1 VVERT
6 ALTLSPEKLVSELTA
21 MLGDGDPSRAVLAFD
36 GDGTLW
42 SGDIGEDLFH
52 AALRESFLLEAARPA
67 LIAEAACYQ
76 VPLGAAEADANAVA
90 RELFAAYLRGQ
101 YPERETCAMMTWC
114 YAGRRGSELHDLALA
129 VLAREDLQG
138 RLTHELEPVLEWARH
153 GNVRCVLISAS
164 PRGVVEPAGA
174 LRGFAPRDVA
184 AATPTIHQGVI
195 QPELAGSVPYAEA
208 KLTAGTAL
216 FGDARWLAAFGDNVF
231 DIDMLRTAELGI
243 AVRPKPKLASEL
255 AELGLR
261 LLTIAPDA
269 VTRVTAR

>member
-6 ALTLSPEKLVSELTA
+6 ALTLSPEKLVAELTA
-21 MLGDGDPSRAVLAFD
+21 MLGEGNPAAAVLAFD

-52 AALRESFLLEAARPA
+52 AAMRESFLLDAARPA
-67 LIAEAACYQ
+67 LVAEAARHQ
-76 VPLGAAEADANAVA
+76 IELGSAASDANAIA

-114 YAGRRGSELHDLALA
+114 YAGRRQSEVHDLATS
-129 VLAREDLQG
+129 VLEREDLKG
-138 RLTHELEPVLEWARH
+138 RLTHELEPVLEWARST
-153 GNVRCVLISAS
+153 GVRRVLISAS

-174 LRGFAPRDVA
+174 LRGFAPADVA
-184 AATPTIHQGVI
+184 AATPRVEDGVV

-216 FGDARWLAAFGDNVF
+216 FGSARWLAAFGDNVF
-231 DIDMLRTAELGI
+231 DIDMLTTAELGV
-243 AVRPKPKLASEL
+243 AVRPKPKLKSEL

-261 LLTIAPDA
+261 LLTVAPDA
-269 VTRVTAR
+269 VARVTAR

>member
-1 VVERT
+1 
-6 ALTLSPEKLVSELTA
+6 
-21 MLGDGDPSRAVLAFD
+21 MLGDGDPARAVLAFD

-52 AALRESFLLEAARPA
+52 AAMRESFLLEAARPA

-76 VPLGAAEADANAVA
+76 IPLGEAESDANAVA

-114 YAGRRGSELHDLALA
+114 YAGRPASEVRELALG

-138 RLTHELEPVLEWARH
+138 RLTHELEPVLEWARAS
-153 GNVRCVLISAS
+153 GLRCVLISAS
-164 PRGVVEPAGA
+164 PRAVVEPAGA
-174 LRGFAPRDVA
+174 LRGFAPEDIA
-184 AATPTIHQGVI
+184 AATPLIVAGVI
-195 QPELAGSVPYAEA
+195 QPELAGRVPYAED

-231 DIDMLRTAELGI
+231 DIDMLRTAELGV

-261 LLTIAPDA
+261 LLTVAPDA
-269 VTRVTAR
+269 VARVTAR

>member
-1 VVERT
+1 MENS
-6 ALTLSPEKLVSELTA
+6 ALTLSPEKLVIELTA
-21 MLGDGDPSRAVLAFD
+21 MLGDGDPAGAVLAFD

-52 AALRESFLLEAARPA
+52 AAMRESFLLEAARPA

-76 VPLGAAEADANAVA
+76 ITLGAAESDANAIA

-114 YAGRRGSELHDLALA
+114 YAGRQQRELHDLATS
-129 VLAREDLQG
+129 VLAREGLPG
-138 RLTHELEPVLEWARH
+138 RLTHELEPVLAWARST
-153 GNVRCVLISAS
+153 GVRCVLISAS

-174 LRGFAPRDVA
+174 LRGFAPGDVA
-184 AATPTIHQGVI
+184 AATPRVTRGVI
-195 QPELAGSVPYAEA
+195 QPELDGFVPYAED
-208 KLTAGTAL
+208 KLTAGKAL

-243 AVRPKPKLASEL
+243 AVRPKPKLAPQL

-261 LLTIAPDA
+261 LLTTAPDA
-269 VTRVTAR
+269 AVRVTAR